1 MNKDLVRGLEDLQV
15 LAERGRETLYPS
27 RPKVVVGMS
36 SCGLAAGAGELF
48 ESLENIIA
56 KRQAG
61 IALARTGCIGFC
73 QREPLV
79 DVIIPGKPRV
89 IFSKLEIDAL
99 DNLVE
104 KAGKGEIPAGP
115 AMAYIEQPAGE
126 MLGLGP
132 KGNGNGLGDVPHLA
146 ELDFYSKQR
155 RIALRN
161 CGLLDPGSIEEY
173 VARGGY
179 RALCRMLKE
188 MSPESVIDQVTRSG
202 LRGRGGAGFPTGR
215 KWALCRNQ
223 AAEQK
228 YIICNGDEGDPGAFM
243 DRSVMEG
250 DPHSVIEG
258 MAIGAYAIGANK
270 GYLYVR
276 GEYPLAIDNLAIA
289 IDQARAVGLLGK
301 NIMGTDFSFDLGIV
315 RGAGAFVCGEET
327 ALIISMQGDIGTPRQ
342 RPPFPAQ
349 AGLWGKPTN
358 INNVESWANVP
369 AIIDRGADWFAEI
382 GTEGSKGTKVFSL
395 VGKVE
400 NTGLVEVPMGTPLR
414 DIVFDIGGGIQNNR
428 AFKAVQTGGPSGG
441 CIPASLLDL
450 PVDFDKLRESG
461 AMMGSGG
468 LIVMDERTCM
478 VDLAK
483 YFLTFLMDESCGKCT
498 PCREGLFQMHSIL
511 TRICNGEGVE
521 EDIGLLEGLAEY
533 VKDSSLCQLGG
544 TAPNSVLS
552 TLKYFRHEFEEHIR
566 QKHCRASVCEGL
578 VDAPCSHAC
587 PAGINVAQ
595 YVGLIAEGRPGEA
608 VDMIRRRN
616 PFVSVCGRVCDAP
629 CEKRCRRSDVDE
641 PLAIR
646 ALKRYAFDNA
656 DKGSGTPVSPAAGK
670 SEVAI
675 IGSGPAGLSC
685 AYFLALM
692 GRPSTVFEALPI
704 AGGLLAVGIPEYR
717 LPKASL
723 QADIDFI
730 LSHGVELR
738 TNARVDSIAR
748 LRADGYKAVFV
759 GTGAPIDSRLGIEGE
774 GLDGVEES
782 LAFLRNRALD
792 RPVKCGKRV
801 AVIGGGNAA
810 LDTARSARR
819 LGAGKVTIL
828 YRRTRAEMPAYKE
841 EIEAALDEGIELVEL
856 VTPVRVR
863 GEGGK
868 VSGIEMIRMKLGET
882 DRSGRRR
889 PVPVEGSEFVI
900 ECDTIIPAIGQAPS
914 TELTGGAVDV
924 ASWGGVKADALTG
937 ATSAP
942 DVFAGGD
949 CVSGGATVVEA
960 IAEGQKA
967 AVAIDRMLGGAGA
980 LPDNTGTSTKKPS
993 EEDLEKTLGLPR
1005 VTEPELPVDERIGSF
1020 AEVLCDLMPGAAC
1033 GEAARCLRCDLE
1045 RAEARKSE
1053 ARKNEMSGAGVK

>member
-1 MNKDLVRGLEDLQV
+1 MNKEPVRNLEDLQS
-15 LAERGRETLYPS
+15 LAERGRQTLYPS

-48 ESLENIIA
+48 ESLEGIIA
-56 KRQAG
+56 KRQVD

-79 DVIIPGKPRV
+79 DVVIPGKPRV
-89 IFSKLEIDAL
+89 IFSKLESDHLDRLIDM
-99 DNLVE
+99 
-104 KAGKGEIPAGP
+104 AGQGEIPMGP
-115 AMAYIEQPAGE
+115 VMAYIEQPAGE
-126 MLGLGP
+126 MLGLGL
-132 KGNGNGLGDVPHLA
+132 KENGNGLVDIPHLA
-146 ELDFYSKQR
+146 ELEFYGKQR

-179 RALCRMLKE
+179 RALHRVLKE
-188 MSPESVIDQVTRSG
+188 MSPEAVIEEVTRAG
-202 LRGRGGAGFPTGR
+202 LRGRGGAGFSTGK
-215 KWALCRNQ
+215 KWTLCRNQ
-223 AAEQK
+223 EGEQK
-228 YIICNGDEGDPGAFM
+228 FVICNGDEGDPGAFM

-276 GEYPLAIDNLAIA
+276 GEYPLAIDNLTVA
-289 IDQARAVGLLGK
+289 IDQARAIGLLGE
-301 NIMGTDFSFDLGIV
+301 NVMGTDFSFDLGIV

-342 RPPFPAQ
+342 RPPYPAQ
-349 AGLWGKPTN
+349 SGLWGKPTN

-369 AIIDRGADWFAEI
+369 AIIDRGADWFGQI
-382 GTEGSKGTKVFSL
+382 GTEGSKGTKVFAL
-395 VGKVE
+395 VGKVK

-428 AFKAVQTGGPSGG
+428 DFKAVQTGGPSGG

-450 PVDFDKLRESG
+450 PVDFDKLAESG

-468 LIVMDERTCM
+468 LIVMDDRTCM

-483 YFLTFLMDESCGKCT
+483 YFLAFLMDESCGKCT

-511 TRICNGEGVE
+511 SRICNGQGVD
-521 EDIGLLEGLAEY
+521 EDIGLLESLAEY
-533 VKDSSLCQLGG
+533 IKDSSLCQLGG

-552 TLKYFRHEFEEHIR
+552 TLKYFRHEYREHIR
-566 QKHCRASVCEGL
+566 EKRCRASVCEGL
-578 VDAPCSHAC
+578 VEAPCSHAC

-595 YVGLIAEGRPGEA
+595 YVGLISEGRPAEA
-608 VDMIRRRN
+608 VEMIRRRN

-629 CEKRCRRSDVDE
+629 CEKRCRRMDVDQ
-641 PLAIR
+641 PIAIR

-656 DKGSGTPVSPAAGK
+656 DSVPETSLPSVTGK
-670 SEVAI
+670 REVAI

-692 GRPSTVFEALPI
+692 DRPSTVFEALPV

-738 TNARVDSIAR
+738 TDTRVDSIDQ
-748 LRADGYKAVFV
+748 LRADGYKAIFV
-759 GTGAPIDSRLGIEGE
+759 STGAPIDRKLGIEGE
-774 GLDGVEES
+774 EFDGVEES
-782 LAFLRNRALD
+782 LAFLRNRSLG

-810 LDTARSARR
+810 VDTARSALR
-819 LGAGKVTIL
+819 LGAEKVTIL
-828 YRRTRAEMPAYKE
+828 YRRTRAEMPAYEE
-841 EIEAALDEGIELVEL
+841 EIEAALHEGVEIVEL
-856 VTPVRVR
+856 VAPVRVL
-863 GEGGK
+863 GENGK
-868 VSGIEMIRMKLGET
+868 VSGIEMLRMELGAT
-882 DRSGRRR
+882 DQSGRRR
-889 PVPVEGSEFVI
+889 PVPLEGSEFVV
-900 ECDTIIPAIGQAPS
+900 ECDTIIPAVGQAPS
-914 TELTGGAVDV
+914 TELTGGAVEV
-924 ASWGGVKADALTG
+924 ASWGGVKTDALTG
-937 ATSAP
+937 ATSAQ

-949 CVSGGATVVEA
+949 CVTGGTTVVDS
-960 IAEGQKA
+960 IAQGQKA
-967 AVAIDRMLGGAGA
+967 AVSIDRMLGGAGA
-980 LPDNTGTSTKKPS
+980 LPDNVGSSKKKLT
-993 EEDLEKTLGLPR
+993 EEEMERTLDRPR
-1005 VTEPELPVDERIGSF
+1005 VVEPEIPANERIGSF
-1020 AEVLCDLMPGAAC
+1020 AEVLGDLTPGAAC
-1033 GEAARCLRCDLE
+1033 GEAERCLRCDLE
-1045 RAEARKSE
+1045 RAEAREKE
-1053 ARKNEMSGAGVK
+1053 LAGAATR